1 MEKIEISI
9 IIPIHKY
16 DMNLIKSL
24 ESAINQNFSLCYE
37 IICVLDNTNNITY
50 EKVKEYQIK
59 YPNLIKIYVV
69 NYHDPGETRNYGIN
83 KSIGEYIYFLDSDD
97 FILPNTLT
105 LLYAKAKTFNSD
117 IVIGNHYLYF
127 PKKGKKKSNQA
138 FKLLSE
144 GLIEK
149 NKIITKALKDLNI
162 RGFVWNKLFKAS
174 LIKDNNL
181 KFLDTNYTIEDR
193 PFLLECIILANKV
206 YISKDLTYFYV
217 QHNSSFVKSSNK
229 LGFMQKSLNADF
241 ICKLILLKYNM
252 YEDIK
257 YKKLLVYRRT
267 SLINDAKKIQKT
279 LNIKYN
285 LLVNQI
291 ERQLR
296 LITNDLLYVY
306 NTPWEKVVLNMNLEF
321 SDKYKRLAKST
332 LVKDLRNYQ

>member
-1 MEKIEISI
+1 
-9 IIPIHKY
+9 
-16 DMNLIKSL
+16 
-24 ESAINQNFSLCYE
+24 
-37 IICVLDNTNNITY
+37 
-50 EKVKEYQIK
+50 
-59 YPNLIKIYVV
+59 
-69 NYHDPGETRNYGIN
+69 
-83 KSIGEYIYFLDSDD
+83 
-97 FILPNTLT
+97 
-105 LLYAKAKTFNSD
+105 
-117 IVIGNHYLYF
+117 
-127 PKKGKKKSNQA
+127 
-138 FKLLSE
+138 
-144 GLIEK
+144 
-149 NKIITKALKDLNI
+149 
-162 RGFVWNKLFKAS
+162 
-174 LIKDNNL
+174 
-181 KFLDTNYTIEDR
+181 
-193 PFLLECIILANKV
+193 
-206 YISKDLTYFYV
+206 
-217 QHNSSFVKSSNK
+217 
-229 LGFMQKSLNADF
+229 MQKSLNADF